1 MSRRLRLGV
10 CAAVLVVGLVQT
22 AVAFSRSLIPF
33 SLDGT
38 LVQVGTVGNSQ
49 QRLHTITIDGR
60 TYTADNPRVAEIR
73 AGRHLSKDAWSST
86 VLLDGRKQVRLA
98 VGDETF
104 QFAALTILA
113 VVFASWL
120 TRTGTRLNLSRQGEP
135 PPDVDDSPNG
145 GSAVT

>member
-86 VLLDGRKQVRLA
+86 VLLDGRKPIRLPI
-98 VGDETF
+98 GDETF

-120 TRTGTRLNLSRQGEP
+120 TRTGTSRRGSRQADL
-135 PPDVDDSPNG
+135 PPDVDDSADE